1 MMFCFGEKEVNAM
14 SAALVIRLDKMRE
27 RGGIK
32 GREIAQLLGTTP
44 ETVSRWNTGK
54 TEPQPDRLQR
64 LLILEWLIDELAQF
78 YEPDES
84 RLWFFS
90 PHRLLGGD
98 RPADRIQQGNADEVR
113 VLIAQLK
120 DGAYV

>member
-1 MMFCFGEKEVNAM
+1 MMFCFDEREVNAM

-78 YEPDES
+78 YEPDEA

>member
-78 YEPDES
+78 YEPDEA